1 MLVGNH
7 QLFGSDLGP
16 LVREFL
22 VDRGVLARGLAYP
35 GAMRTREGRGP
46 PQFQRFGAVPV
57 SPRNIFKL
65 LQRGAVPITPYRN
78 VCICVLHV
86 YYIPD
91 LFGSSI
97 VKRGAESQRK
107 RH

>member
-1 MLVGNH
+1 MEFCGWLRGGFFKVLLVGNH
-7 QLFGSDLGP
+7 QLVGSDLGP

-35 GAMRTREGRGP
+35 GAMRSREGRGP

-65 LQRGAVPITPYRN
+65 LQRGVP
-78 VCICVLHV
+78 
-86 YYIPD
+86 
-91 LFGSSI
+91 
-97 VKRGAESQRK
+97 
-107 RH
+107 

>member
-1 MLVGNH
+1 MGNH
-7 QLFGSDLGP
+7 QLAGSDLGP

-65 LQRGAVPITPYRN
+65 LQRGLALN
-78 VCICVLHV
+78 
-86 YYIPD
+86 D
-91 LFGSSI
+91 LY
-97 VKRGAESQRK
+97 ESLYVS
-107 RH
+107 